1 MASKMSKSYKAEIA
15 GILDIEDNI
24 ISILV
29 EDTETPIYL
38 CEFIED
44 FCDKDVKISISYR
57 QEI

>member
-1 MASKMSKSYKAEIA
+1 MSKSYKAEIA

-29 EDTETPIYL
+29 EGTETPISL